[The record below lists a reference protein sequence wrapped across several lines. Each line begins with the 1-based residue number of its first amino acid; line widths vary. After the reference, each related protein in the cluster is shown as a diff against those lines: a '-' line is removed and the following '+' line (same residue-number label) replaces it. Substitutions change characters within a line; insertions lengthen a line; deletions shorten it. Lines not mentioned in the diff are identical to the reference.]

1 MQRKWLIFII
11 LCGSDRDP
19 AVFLLKTS
27 CLTREGEGE
36 RERDTNKIEQMMLFT
51 IAKRNTKSDKPP
63 EIVLALIAEKHPVL
77 ALPCNFP
84 LCHASNYYS

>member
-27 CLTREGEGE
+27 CLTREGEGKRE
-36 RERDTNKIEQMMLFT
+36 RERDTNKMGQMMLFT
-51 IAKRNTKSDKPP
+51 IAKRDTKSDEPP

-77 ALPCNFP
+77 ALQLSTLPCI
-84 LCHASNYYS
+84 